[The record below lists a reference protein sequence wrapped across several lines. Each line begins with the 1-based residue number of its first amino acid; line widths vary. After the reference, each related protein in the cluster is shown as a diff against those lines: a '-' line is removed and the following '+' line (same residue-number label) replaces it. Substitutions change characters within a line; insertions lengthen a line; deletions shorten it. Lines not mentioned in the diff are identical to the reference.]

1 MDNKNTDK
9 ITQFEE
15 KVREKNKKREKAV
28 VITSAMMILAA
39 LTLTGI
45 YMTNSREPQSPIT
58 ENISDLQ
65 GDISGGL
72 MQVPDLEPGDFQVVD
87 SGTVENPG
95 RTGSA
100 VGTELT
106 ESVESTK
113 KPASKSSNALAGKSG
128 VKASDELSQDV
139 LSGTV
144 ENMTFSFS
152 GINMLWPVSMENEIL
167 IPYSMDKAVY
177 FETLDQYKYNPAM
190 IISAEVGTPVVAVS
204 AGRITGR
211 YWDYETGW
219 TYEMDLGGGFKAYYG
234 QLDHMQKAEDTY
246 VAEGDILGY
255 IAEPT
260 MYYNKEG
267 SNLYFAMTKEDK
279 PVYPMDYVGE

>member
-100 VGTELT
+100 VGTEFT

-113 KPASKSSNALAGKSG
+113 KPASKSSNTLAGKSG

-139 LSGTV
+139 LSGIV

-177 FETLDQYKYNPAM
+177 FETLDQL
-190 IISAEVGTPVVAVS
+190 V
-204 AGRITGR
+204 
-211 YWDYETGW
+211 DC
-219 TYEMDLGGGFKAYYG
+219 F
-234 QLDHMQKAEDTY
+234 
-246 VAEGDILGY
+246 
-255 IAEPT
+255 
-260 MYYNKEG
+260 G
-267 SNLYFAMTKEDK
+267 SW
-279 PVYPMDYVGE
+279 